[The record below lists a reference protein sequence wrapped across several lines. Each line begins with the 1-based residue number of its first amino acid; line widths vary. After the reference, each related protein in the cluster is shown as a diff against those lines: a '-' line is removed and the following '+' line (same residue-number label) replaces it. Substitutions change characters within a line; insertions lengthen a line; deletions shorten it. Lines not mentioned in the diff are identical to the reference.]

1 MRSEKLPV
9 IDLHNDLLS
18 YLADRQG
25 RSPEDP
31 ESRCSHLQMMQGNV
45 KLQTLAIFSITGI
58 KSVASGK
65 AQVEEFQRLL
75 KNYPTLFSACSFPF
89 KPLPQVQIIPAIE
102 NASSFASES
111 ETLSDAISRLEEYVK
126 QIGPILYIS
135 MTWDNENRFGGGN
148 LSLMGL
154 KEDGKRLLEWMSG
167 KKVAIDLSHSSDKL
181 AHGIFEFIEQKG
193 LDIPVIASHSNFRA
207 VSNYPRNLPDDIA
220 KEIIR
225 RKGVIGLNFFAP
237 FIHQNDPSV
246 IVRHVEYGL
255 ELGAKDV
262 LCFGADLF
270 CDTDFSNIREK
281 YQRES
286 AFFPELGNASVY
298 PDVLKLFEDKLRMKQ
313 EQLEKIAYRNAATFL
328 SNLTSKLC

>member
-1 MRSEKLPV
+1 MGREEMPV

-18 YLADRQG
+18 YLTQKLG

-31 ESRCSHLQMMQGNV
+31 ISRSSHPQMMQGHV
-45 KLQTLAIFSITGI
+45 KLQVLAIFSITGRD
-58 KSVASGK
+58 SVANGK
-65 AQVEEFQRLL
+65 SQVNKFVELL
-75 KNYPTLFSACSFPF
+75 RDYPMLFSSCSFPF
-89 KPLPQVQIIPAIE
+89 KAGSQVQIIPAIE

-111 ETLSDAISRLEEYVK
+111 EPLIDALLRLDEYIK

-135 MTWDNENRFGGGN
+135 MTWDDENRFGGGN
-148 LSLMGL
+148 RSSIGL

-167 KKVAIDLSHSSDKL
+167 KKIAIDMSHTSDRL
-181 AHGIFEFIEQKG
+181 AHGIFDFMEQKG
-193 LDIPVIASHSNFRA
+193 LNIPVIASHSNFRA

-225 RKGVIGLNFFAP
+225 RKGLIGLNFFAP
-237 FIHQNDPSV
+237 FIHQNDYSV

-255 ELGAKDV
+255 ELGAADA
-262 LCFGADLF
+262 LCFGADF
-270 CDTDFSNIREK
+270 FYDTDFSYIREK

-286 AFFPELGNASVY
+286 AFFPELGNSSVY

-313 EQLEKIAYRNAATFL
+313 EQLEKIAYKNASKFL
-328 SNLTSKLC
+328 SNLMC